1 MPDRDICREAC
12 QHAAPHIV
20 EACERLCRE
29 GQQPTTPAPDQTEP
43 LVTVAISPE
52 VADDLLSA
60 VGHYR
65 QYTASVSRVV
75 QGRASADDQS
85 HLTRIMSSMDTV
97 AAQLLAQGVGR

>member
-1 MPDRDICREAC
+1 MPDPTEERIPIWLTRE
-12 QHAAPHIV
+12 QV
-20 EACERLCRE
+20 EALL
-29 GQQPTTPAPDQTEP
+29 ASDQTEP

-65 QYTASVSRVV
+65 QYTASVAHMV

-85 HLTRIMSSMDTV
+85 HLTRIADSMDAV
-97 AAQLLAQGVGR
+97 AAQLLAQGVGH

>member
-1 MPDRDICREAC
+1 MPLVALTGRDRA
-12 QHAAPHIV
+12 
-20 EACERLCRE
+20 
-29 GQQPTTPAPDQTEP
+29 TPAPDQTEP

-65 QYTASVSRVV
+65 QYTASIARVV
-75 QGRASADDQS
+75 QGRASANDQS
-85 HLTRIMSSMDTV
+85 CLTRITGSMDAV